1 MSKLISRAL
10 WIFPAALIALTAC
23 PEPPASAP
31 TQGGAPGQGAPG
43 APGAPG
49 VGGPVAGGAPPASVK
64 PEFTQEQLATAADT
78 ITFAGKIICEANPG
92 PFVVHI
98 FPPPPADGGGAAPS
112 DSPPQLITEHKVEK
126 VGEFT
131 LKVPK
136 GDDVVVLAFPDNDGD
151 GAPGP
156 EEAIFFHNDTKAVK
170 RVADLAGVEL
180 DCSKVVTPPAPADA
194 VNPPTGTN
202 PGPGGTPIEPGVAG
216 VPAEGAA
223 AVPAAA
229 APAAAPP
236 AAPAAQ

>member
-1 MSKLISRAL
+1 MSKLVSRAL
-10 WIFPAALIALTAC
+10 WILPAALIALTAC

-31 TQGGAPGQGAPG
+31 TQGGGAPGQGAPG

-49 VGGPVAGGAPPASVK
+49 AGGPVAGGAPPASVK

-78 ITFAGKIICEANPG
+78 ITFAGKIVCESNPG

-98 FPPPPADGGGAAPS
+98 FPPPPADGGSAAPS
-112 DSPPQLITEHKVEK
+112 DSPPQLITEQKVEK

-180 DCSKVVTPPAPADA
+180 DCSKVVTPPAAALPADA
-194 VNPPTGTN
+194 VNPPTAPN

-223 AVPAAA
+223 A
-229 APAAAPP
+229 APAAAP